1 MKTHP
6 MNPSRRSLVAGAAAL
21 PLALR
26 ARPRWPY
33 PTLSGDAPLV
43 IAHRGASGERPE
55 HTLAAYGLAIDQG
68 ADFIEPDLV
77 ITRDGMLVARH
88 DAELSVT
95 TDVAQH
101 PEFAARRRSQ
111 VIDGSAQAGWFVED
125 FTLEELQRLRA
136 RERWPQLRPQSAAFD
151 GRFGIPTLQQVIEL
165 LRAKEAQLGR
175 PIGLYPE
182 TKHAAHFRARGLP
195 LEEMLARTLHDNGWR
210 TAGDPVFLQSFE
222 ADSLRRLAEL
232 TPLRRVQLVGE
243 RSAVDAAALRAI
255 AGYAHGVG
263 AAKALLIPRDAAGR
277 LAAPAPVVAQA
288 HEAGL
293 LVHAWTFR
301 REDRFLPAD
310 LQGRPDDELR
320 RFLETGLDG
329 VFADQPGAAR
339 ALVRALAAR

>member
-1 MKTHP
+1 
-6 MNPSRRSLVAGAAAL
+6 MNPDRRRLVLGAAAL

-26 ARPRWPY
+26 AQPRWPY
-33 PTLSGDAPLV
+33 PTLAGEAPLV

-55 HTLAAYGLAIDQG
+55 HTLAAYELAIDQG

-77 ITRDGMLVARH
+77 VTRDGVLVARH
-88 DAELSVT
+88 DAELSIT
-95 TDVAQH
+95 TDVAQR

-151 GRFGIPTLQQVIEL
+151 GKFQVPTLQQVIAL
-165 LRAKEAQLGR
+165 VRAKEVRLGR
-175 PIGLYPE
+175 RIGLYPE

-195 LEEMLARTLHDNGWR
+195 LEETLVRTLHDSGWR
-210 TAGDPVFLQSFE
+210 AARDAVFLQSFE
-222 ADSLRRLAEL
+222 SASLRRLAEL
-232 TPLRRVQLVGE
+232 SALQRVQLLGE

-255 AGYAHGVG
+255 AGYAQGIG
-263 AAKALLIPRDAAGR
+263 AAKALLIPPDAAGR
-277 LAAPAPVVAQA
+277 LAAPTPVVAEA
-288 HEAGL
+288 HKAGL

-310 LQGRPDDELR
+310 LQGRPDQELT

-339 ALVRALAAR
+339 AVVSALAAR